1 MKKVRALIGVLG
13 AHEKSSRKKD
23 GSPSFSICAICI
35 TIKHQA
41 AFLIHRISF
50 LQGAVQEPE

>member
-1 MKKVRALIGVLG
+1 MKKVQ
-13 AHEKSSRKKD
+13 EKKD
-23 GSPSFSICAICI
+23 GSPSFYFCAICI

-41 AFLIHRISF
+41 AFPTHRISF

>member
-41 AFLIHRISF
+41 AFPTRRRSF
-50 LQGAVQEPE
+50 PQEAVQKQE

>member
-23 GSPSFSICAICI
+23 GSPSFYFCAICS

-41 AFLIHRISF
+41 AFPTHRRSF